1 MFSKCNFS
9 VHQVGDFGIARV
21 LESTTA
27 VAVTML
33 GTPYYMSPE
42 ADLETLKH
50 RGISETLKFF
60 AVRCNHCGEY
70 FSCVHSVCQLP

>member
-1 MFSKCNFS
+1 M
-9 VHQVGDFGIARV
+9 GDFGIARV

-42 ADLETLKH
+42 AC
-50 RGISETLKFF
+50 
-60 AVRCNHCGEY
+60 VRVPSSIVFEI
-70 FSCVHSVCQLP
+70 F

>member
-1 MFSKCNFS
+1 M
-9 VHQVGDFGIARV
+9 

-42 ADLETLKH
+42 AGWWMVVVAHELWLARMWGQKRCEEDL
-50 RGISETLKFF
+50 
-60 AVRCNHCGEY
+60 A
-70 FSCVHSVCQLP
+70 SCS